1 MLSVLGQAYLL
12 VQHGAVVVGLDDNR
26 RRQHEGAEN
35 HQRQRRA
42 DNIHRPLDERILRA
56 EHGAARFHDGDA
68 EGLHML
74 RSGDDHVANVG
85 DEVARHVLVDAGLR
99 DAVAQ
104 RRIDT
109 GHDHRLAALQLRQ
122 NFEHVVGIPKLADDV
137 KAIFKED
144 NLVQFFQVFFVL
156 VDDQRLHGLVQL
168 EVDLVRRKAPQ
179 PADRRLR
186 RQHEQ
191 HGNAVQQTPL
201 DQTSEQIGQRIADQ
215 VCQRQGVKRF
225 SRAVHADFVGVIGLV
240 QENRQN
246 QITEENGCSGNL
258 SGLRCYGRA
267 VQGQPCDGHHRNH
280 QNKMKQIHAPHSHG
294 LRHLGHFPLPP
305 LYAASAA
312 HPSGKDL
319 RCMSFGT
326 CSENRICD
334 KRG

>member
-26 RRQHEGAEN
+26 SCQHERTEN
-35 HQRQRRA
+35 HQRQGGA
-42 DNIHRPLDERILRA
+42 NDVHHSLDECVFRA

-68 EGLHML
+68 EGLDVL

-85 DEVARHVLVDAGLR
+85 NEVARHVLVDAGLR

-109 GHDHRLAALQLRQ
+109 RHDHRLVALQLRQ

-137 KAIFKED
+137 KSIFKED
-144 NLVQFFQVFFVL
+144 NLVQLFQVFFVL

-191 HGNAVQQTPL
+191 HGNAVQQPPL

-267 VQGQPCDGHHRNH
+267 VHGQPYDGHHRNH

-326 CSENRICD
+326 CSENRISD